1 MKIIALEEHFVTD
14 DMLRRWSRVSARDRD
29 DSLGL
34 FPADSDINRQL
45 GDLSDDR
52 IRLMD
57 QSGVDVQVLSL
68 TAPGTQNLSTDDA
81 DDAARRANDIVA
93 EVVRSRPDRFQAF
106 ATLPTPVPQAA
117 ARELER
123 AVEVL
128 GCKGAMMFGRTRDR
142 NADDDDFLVVYE
154 VAAALRVPI
163 YLHPQIPSHA
173 VREAYYSGL
182 PGGLDLQLATG
193 GIGWHYEAGIQ
204 FLRMVLSG
212 IFDRFPDLQVILG
225 HWGEVVL
232 FYLERVDLLSKAARH
247 LQRPIM
253 DYFRR
258 NVYVTPSGVFSP
270 RYLRWAIEVLGSDR
284 VMFSTDYPYQFA
296 PDGGARA
303 FLRDAGLSVQDTVAV
318 AHGNWE
324 RLCAMR
330 DGIGRESAGNGAAH
344 PKS

>member
-1 MKIIALEEHFVTD
+1 MKIVAIEEHFVTD
-14 DMLRRWSRVSARDRD
+14 DMLRRWSRLPARDRD

-34 FPADSDINRQL
+34 FPADSDINRRL
-45 GDLSDDR
+45 GDLSDNR
-52 IRLMD
+52 IALLD
-57 QSGVDVQVLSL
+57 WSGVDVQVLSL
-68 TAPGTQNLSTDDA
+68 TTPGTQNLSTDDA
-81 DDAARRANDIVA
+81 YDAARRANDVAA
-93 EVVRSRPDRFQAF
+93 EVVRARPDRFQAF

-142 NADDDDFLVVYE
+142 NADDDEFLVIYE
-154 VAAALRVPI
+154 AAAALRVPI

-173 VREAYYSGL
+173 VREAYYSDL
-182 PGGLDLQLATG
+182 PGAMGLQLATG

-212 IFDRFPDLQVILG
+212 VFDRFPDLQVILG

-232 FYLERVDLLSKAARH
+232 FYLERIDLLSKAAKH
-247 LQRPIM
+247 LRRPVA
-253 DYFRR
+253 DYFKQ

-270 RYLRWAIEVLGSDR
+270 RYLRWAIEVLGAER

-296 PDGGARA
+296 PDGDARA
-303 FLRDAGLSVQDTVAV
+303 FLRDAGLSASDTAAI
-318 AHGNWE
+318 AHGNWD
-324 RLCAMR
+324 RLCAR
-330 DGIGRESAGNGAAH
+330 GASAVTV
-344 PKS
+344 SR

>member
-1 MKIIALEEHFVTD
+1 MKIVAIEEHFATD
-14 DMLRRWSRVSARDRD
+14 DMLRRWSRLPARDRD

-34 FPADSDINRQL
+34 FPADGDVNRRL

-52 IRLMD
+52 ITLMD
-57 QSGVDVQVLSL
+57 RSGVDVQVLSL
-68 TAPGTQNLSTDDA
+68 TTPGTQNLVVEDA
-81 DDAARRANDIVA
+81 YDAARRANDFVA

-106 ATLPTPVPQAA
+106 ATLPTPAPLAA
-117 ARELER
+117 ARSSSR

-142 NADDDDFLVVYE
+142 NADDDDFLAVYE
-154 VAAALRVPI
+154 AAAALRVPI

-173 VREAYYSGL
+173 VRQAYYSGL
-182 PGGLDLQLATG
+182 GGDLDLYLATG
-193 GIGWHYEAGIQ
+193 GIGWHYETGIQ
-204 FLRMVLSG
+204 LLRMVLSG
-212 IFDRFPDLQVILG
+212 VFDRFPDLQMVLG

-232 FYLERVDLLSKAARH
+232 FYLERVDLLSQAAKR
-247 LQRPIM
+247 LQRPVA

-258 NVYVTPSGVFSP
+258 NVSVTPSGVFSP
-270 RYLRWAIEVLGSDR
+270 RYLRWAIEVLGAER

-296 PDGGARA
+296 TDGGARA

-330 DGIGRESAGNGAAH
+330 DGTAAIGTAQPA
-344 PKS
+344 P

>member
-1 MKIIALEEHFVTD
+1 MKIVAVEEHFVTE
-14 DMLRRWSRVSARDRD
+14 DMLRRWSRLPARDRD

-34 FPADSDINRQL
+34 FPADGDVNRRL

-52 IRLMD
+52 ITLMD

-68 TAPGTQNLSTDDA
+68 TTPGTQNLSTYDA
-81 DDAARRANDIVA
+81 YDAARRANDCVA

-106 ATLPTPVPQAA
+106 ATLPTPVPQAG

-142 NADDDDFLVVYE
+142 NADDDDYLVIYE
-154 VAAALRVPI
+154 AAAALRVPI
-163 YLHPQIPSHA
+163 YLHPQTPPHA

-182 PGGLDLQLATG
+182 EGGLDLQLATG
-193 GIGWHYEAGIQ
+193 GIGWHYEAGVQ

-212 IFDRFPDLQVILG
+212 VFDRFPDLQVILG
-225 HWGEVVL
+225 HWGELVL
-232 FYLERVDLLSKAARH
+232 FYLERIDLLSKAAKH
-247 LQRPIM
+247 LQLPVA

-270 RYLRWAIEVLGSDR
+270 RYLSWAIEVLGAER
-284 VMFSTDYPYQFA
+284 VIFSTDYPYQFA
-296 PDGGARA
+296 TDDGARA
-303 FLRDAGLSVQDTVAV
+303 FLRDAGLSAQETAAI

-330 DGIGRESAGNGAAH
+330 DGTGTGQAAIGAGRPA
-344 PKS
+344 S